1 MSADVIIRVE
11 DVKKYY
17 NDGKVK
23 ALDGVSTEIRRGE
36 VVVIIGPS
44 GGGKSTLLRSLN
56 LLEEPTEGKIF
67 FEGAD
72 ITDPKINIDLHRQ
85 KMGMVF
91 QHFNLFPHMTILHNM
106 TLAPIRVLKR
116 SKQEAEAK
124 AMELLAR
131 VGLQDKANN
140 YPQQL
145 SGGQKQRVAL
155 ARTMVMK
162 PRILLLDEPLS
173 ALDGVIKESIKE
185 KIKEIAR
192 EFKLTTIIVTHD
204 PEEALTLSDKVLIV
218 NEGSIAQF
226 GRPEEIIGQP
236 ADSFVKNFIL
246 NQLEVK
252 RNNIFTLF
260 SREMTRSSSQR
271 ISCTA

>member
-1 MSADVIIRVE
+1 MIELKHISKTFPTADGVFQ
-11 DVKKYY
+11 
-17 NDGKVK
+17 
-23 ALDGVSTEIRRGE
+23 ALDDINLTIRDGDIFGI
-36 VVVIIGPS
+36 VGMS
-44 GGGKSTLLRSLN
+44 GAGKSTLVRCIN
-56 LLEEPTEGKIF
+56 LLERPTAGQVVIDGQDLMELSAPQLREKRRSISMIF
-67 FEGAD
+67 
-72 ITDPKINIDLHRQ
+72 Q
-85 KMGMVF
+85 
-91 QHFNLFPHMTILHNM
+91 QFNLLMQRTARQNVCFPLELIGMDKVQ
-106 TLAPIRVLKR
+106 ARKR
-116 SKQEAEAK
+116 AE
-124 AMELLAR
+124 ELLDL
-131 VGLQDKANN
+131 VGLANRMDS
-140 YPQQL
+140 YPSQL